1 MKSKKVKVS
10 PAKLLGDMQR
20 AKMGVAKGSYLEG
33 GSIVYG
39 DDKKKKKRK
48 VESGSWDFGID
59 GKSVEIEGKMITRR
73 SGKQRFRA
81 DDKEDRKMLRQ
92 IKSNER
98 KANRKFLK
106 EQHESPV
113 RRRDTKMKKK

>member
-1 MKSKKVKVS
+1 MKKQKRNPLEV
-10 PAKLLGDMQR
+10 LGEMRR
-20 AKMGVAKGSYLEG
+20 AKMGMAVGSQLEG

-39 DDKKKKKRK
+39 DDKKKKKRT
-48 VESGSWDFGID
+48 VEHGSWDFGID

-81 DDKEDRKMLRQ
+81 DDPEDRKMLRK
-92 IKSNER
+92 IKRNER

-106 EQHESPV
+106 EQHEAPV
-113 RRRDTKMKKK
+113 RRRDTK